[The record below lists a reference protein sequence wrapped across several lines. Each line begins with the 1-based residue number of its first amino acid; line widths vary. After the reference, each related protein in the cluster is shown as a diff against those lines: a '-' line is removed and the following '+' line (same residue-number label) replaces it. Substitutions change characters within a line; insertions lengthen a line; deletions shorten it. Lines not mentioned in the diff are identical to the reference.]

1 MKKKDT
7 PPEEMIAKADAP
19 VVCTPP
25 PGYSLLPSGDR
36 PGDTLVFRGFN
47 PSTGEP
53 IWEFVPYPDPANGQ
67 VWTAG
72 TNGPFWANQ

>member
-1 MKKKDT
+1 MDT
-7 PPEEMIAKADAP
+7 PEEQRIPLASSEP
-19 VVCTPP
+19 VCVPP
-25 PGYSLLPSGDR
+25 PGFGLIPLPSR
-36 PGDTLVFRGFN
+36 PGDTVVFGGYN

-53 IWEFVPYPDPANGQ
+53 IWNFVPYPENPNGQ